1 MINQI
6 VGKQALMVSHGR
18 ESCTSSIQHVIT
30 RHPSVP
36 DRRIILVETPGFDDT
51 YVDDAEILNR
61 IALWLA
67 RS

>member
-6 VGKQALMVSHGR
+6 VGRQALMVSHGL
-18 ESCTSSIQHVIT
+18 ESCTSSIQHVII
-30 RHPSVP
+30 RHPTVP
-36 DRRIILVETPGFDDT
+36 DRRIILVDTPGFDDKF
-51 YVDDAEILNR
+51 DNAEILNR

>member
-6 VGKQALMVSHGR
+6 MGEPVVSHGL
-18 ESCTSSIQHVIT
+18 ESRTSSIQHVIT

-36 DRRIILVETPGFDDT
+36 DRRIVLVEMPGFDDA

>member
-6 VGKQALMVSHGR
+6 VGRQALMVSHGL

-36 DRRIILVETPGFDDT
+36 DRRIILVDTPGFDDT

>member
-6 VGKQALMVSHGR
+6 MGEPVVGHGL
-18 ESCTSSIQHVIT
+18 ESPTLSIQHVIT

-36 DRRIILVETPGFDDT
+36 DRRIVLVEMPAFDDT
-51 YVDDAEILNR
+51 YADDAEILDR

>member
-1 MINQI
+1 MGEP
-6 VGKQALMVSHGR
+6 VVMVSHGF
-18 ESCTSSIQHVIT
+18 ESCTSFIQHVIT

-36 DRRIILVETPGFDDT
+36 DRRIILVDTPGFDDT

-61 IALWLA
+61 IALLLA

>member
-6 VGKQALMVSHGR
+6 MGEPVVGYGL

-30 RHPSVP
+30 RHPSAP
-36 DRRIILVETPGFDDT
+36 DRRIILVEMPGFDDIFF
-51 YVDDAEILNR
+51 DDQEILNR